1 MKSFSGTQAAEIV
14 GITYRRLDY
23 WARTDLVRPSAADA
37 TGSGSRREYTY
48 RDLLEL
54 KVIKKLLDA
63 GIRLESIRDVFA
75 YMREHV
81 DTDISAA
88 HLVISGSSVILCDGD
103 ELIDVLRHGQGV
115 LNVLPMSGVR
125 DEVDRRII
133 AFAPAAQEPDVEVV
147 TKSDDD
153 EEGGTA
159 AVVAV

>member
-1 MKSFSGTQAAEIV
+1 MNTFSASQAAEIV

-23 WARTDLVRPSAADA
+23 WARTDLVRPSGTDA
-37 TGSGSRREYTY
+37 SGSGSRRCYTY

-63 GIRLESIRDVFA
+63 GIKLESIRDVFS

-81 DTDISAA
+81 DTDIAAA
-88 HLVISGSSVILCDGD
+88 HLVIDGSSVVLCNGD

-115 LNVLPMSGVR
+115 LNILPMAGVR

-133 AFAPAAQEPDVEVV
+133 SFTPQ
-147 TKSDDD
+147 DDL
-153 EEGGTA
+153 EGGATTS
-159 AVVAV
+159 VAV

>member
-1 MKSFSGTQAAEIV
+1 
-14 GITYRRLDY
+14 
-23 WARTDLVRPSAADA
+23 
-37 TGSGSRREYTY
+37 
-48 RDLLEL
+48 
-54 KVIKKLLDA
+54 
-63 GIRLESIRDVFA
+63 
-75 YMREHV
+75 
-81 DTDISAA
+81 
-88 HLVISGSSVILCDGD
+88 VILCDGD

>member
-1 MKSFSGTQAAEIV
+1 MKNETFSGTQAADIV

-23 WARTDLVRPSAADA
+23 WARTDLVRPSGTDA
-37 TGSGSRREYTY
+37 TGSGSRRRYTY

-63 GIRLESIRDVFA
+63 GIKLESIRDVFS

-81 DTDISAA
+81 DTDIGSA
-88 HLVISGSSVILCDGD
+88 HLVINGSSVVLCDGN

-125 DEVDRRII
+125 DEVDRQII
-133 AFAPAAQEPDVEVV
+133 MLRPTNDG
-147 TKSDDD
+147 DDII
-153 EEGGTA
+153 T
-159 AVVAV
+159 VAV

>member
-1 MKSFSGTQAAEIV
+1 
-14 GITYRRLDY
+14 
-23 WARTDLVRPSAADA
+23 
-37 TGSGSRREYTY
+37 
-48 RDLLEL
+48 LEL

-88 HLVISGSSVILCDGD
+88 HLVINGSSVILCDGD

-133 AFAPAAQEPDVEVV
+133 SFTPTAGETVIAD
-147 TKSDDD
+147 SDD
-153 EEGGTA
+153 EGDGLA
-159 AVVAV
+159 GAVVAV

>member
-1 MKSFSGTQAAEIV
+1 
-14 GITYRRLDY
+14 
-23 WARTDLVRPSAADA
+23 LVRPSAADA